1 MAQKRLSFESFSYRM
16 VLSVGRS
23 EAALPKTEF
32 TSLLAQSTVTE
43 SHSKRCTL
51 CHVSHGNESSK
62 KHLMRYYACM
72 CFSGLAVRTFVKFSR
87 RPGHM
92 LGGGHQKRAAPWES
106 APAAHRA
113 TKPLVG
119 RLYPQAGPLVHW
131 NWDNFGDT
139 GRRARSQRVVAHH
152 PLAGGGH
159 GVSLGG
165 MYPPHAP
172 S

>member
-1 MAQKRLSFESFSYRM
+1 
-16 VLSVGRS
+16 
-23 EAALPKTEF
+23 
-32 TSLLAQSTVTE
+32 
-43 SHSKRCTL
+43 
-51 CHVSHGNESSK
+51 
-62 KHLMRYYACM
+62 
-72 CFSGLAVRTFVKFSR
+72 
-87 RPGHM
+87 M

-165 MYPPHAP
+165 MYPPPCPLLTLQVVVGWLWGPGETGQTCAH
-172 S
+172 